1 MACQDRLEILVDGLV
16 VMNLDD
22 VIDDAAGHGQ
32 CRNDDCDASRQDSTT
47 NGSEHAVVLQDSES
61 RDEAVGKRMHHIGDN
76 DNRQS
81 ELEMQALKKSADD
94 GFLLGGRKA
103 LDRAIRDKLSH
114 ASGNP

>member
-1 MACQDRLEILVDGLV
+1 
-16 VMNLDD
+16 
-22 VIDDAAGHGQ
+22 
-32 CRNDDCDASRQDSTT
+32 
-47 NGSEHAVVLQDSES
+47 
-61 RDEAVGKRMHHIGDN
+61 MHHIGDN

-103 LDRAIRDKLSH
+103 LDRAIRDTLSH